1 MNSGKCV
8 GVSVSHMVVLF
19 LSRYPLLRPS
29 LLKDPFEHGFTNR
42 DYVWLCELGHSF
54 HFTPSWVN
62 SCSSFISWNIALR
75 ILESLS
81 HRRCAVDRSFKT
93 NFDSHD
99 HFIQDKRETVN
110 TVTASFHRA
119 KKEKLSRLTTS
130 CVSEWRQATETCDPE
145 RTPGSERLQW
155 DNSALLL
162 PFAAAALK
170 SWKRS
175 PTACHHTLSFIL
187 HFLCLVEKASMFPS
201 FVKRPLPIHV

>member
-81 HRRCAVDRSFKT
+81 HRRCAVDHSRQTSTLTIISYKT
-93 NFDSHD
+93 NVKLWTLLLLHSIEPKKKSCHVSQLPVWVSEDKPQKPVTQSAHLAQRGSSETTA
-99 HFIQDKRETVN
+99 HFC
-110 TVTASFHRA
+110 
-119 KKEKLSRLTTS
+119 SRLQQLLWNPEKEVPQHVTT
-130 CVSEWRQATETCDPE
+130 
-145 RTPGSERLQW
+145 LF
-155 DNSALLL
+155 LL
-162 PFAAAALK
+162 FYI
-170 SWKRS
+170 SYVW
-175 PTACHHTLSFIL
+175 
-187 HFLCLVEKASMFPS
+187 
-201 FVKRPLPIHV
+201 